1 MYFHSEDTIGT
12 GNCGEDDQSH
22 GNLNAPVPKNIKIVT
37 CDAISFQEMIFSRYS
52 LICKVLT
59 PGNKF
64 SCWYLKCAE
73 IDYFLAILFP
83 F

>member
-1 MYFHSEDTIGT
+1 LYFHSEDTFGT
-12 GNCGEDDQSH
+12 GHCGEDDQSH
-22 GNLNAPVPKNIKIVT
+22 GNLYALVPQKKKIVT
-37 CDAISFQEMIFSRYS
+37 CDAVSFQEMIFSRYS
-52 LICKVLT
+52 LIFKVLT